1 MNEKDK
7 AKYYQSYRSL
17 YNRLVKEFTPK
28 IEATLRQQI
37 KFFTHTYE
45 QHPYVT
51 PDIIPSRPIRVALKK
66 VYIVA
71 GLSNATKVFRSIKA
85 QTKGTSRND
94 KWTWVIAEY
103 LKNNGLD
110 KVSIDITDTLKDK
123 IKAEIIKGQEQG
135 WGVDKIARN
144 LNDAE
149 FPNWMAKRIV
159 RTELNKASN
168 IGAMV
173 AAADLNIE
181 VNKEWLS
188 AQDDRTRRIPRDAY
202 DHLDMN
208 GKTVGFDERFIV
220 PSTKSIDAMLHPG
233 DPDASVGNI
242 VNCRCTLVFVPVR
255 NKEGDVVS
263 METGKP
269 VDSGVGI
276 DLVSDGG
283 GVAVLNRARTNVF
296 TQLLRQ
302 VAEIEITQFIINHIL
317 NDEND

>member
-7 AKYYQSYRSL
+7 RQYYKSYISL

-28 IEATLRQQI
+28 IEATIRQQI
-37 KFFTHTYE
+37 KFYTHAYS
-45 QHPYVT
+45 QHPHLT
-51 PDIIPSRPIRVALKK
+51 PDVIPSRPMRVALKK

-71 GLSNATKVFRSIKA
+71 GLSNSNKVFRNIKG
-85 QTKGTSRND
+85 QIKSSSRDD

-103 LKNNGLD
+103 LKTNGLD

-123 IKAEIIKGQEQG
+123 IKQEIIKGHEQG
-135 WGVDKIARN
+135 WGVDKIVRS
-144 LNDAE
+144 LNEAE

-173 AAADLNIE
+173 AAADLDIA
-181 VNKEWLS
+181 VQKEWLS
-188 AQDDRTRRIPRDAY
+188 AQDDRTRRIPRDQY

-208 GKTVGFDERFIV
+208 GKTIGFDERFIV

-242 VNCRCTLVFVPVR
+242 VNCRCTLVFVPI
-255 NKEGDVVS
+255 KTLEGHLVS
-263 METGKP
+263 LETGNP
-269 VDSGVGI
+269 TEGTG
-276 DLVSDGG
+276 DLISESG
-283 GVAVLNRARTNVF
+283 GVAMIGRPVTNIF
-296 TQLLRQ
+296 TQLLRE
-302 VAEIEITQFIINHIL
+302 VATIEITQFLINNIL
-317 NDEND
+317 NEEND

>member
-7 AKYYQSYRSL
+7 RQYYNSYRSL
-17 YNRLVKEFTPK
+17 YNRLVTEFTPK

-37 KFFTHTYE
+37 KFFTHAYA
-45 QHPYVT
+45 QHVYIT
-51 PDIIPSRPIRVALKK
+51 PDVITSKPIKLALKQ
-66 VYIVA
+66 VYIVG
-71 GLSNATKVFRSIKA
+71 GLSNATKVLRSIKG
-85 QTKGTSRND
+85 QVKGASRND

-110 KVSIDITDTLKDK
+110 KVSIDITNTLKDK
-123 IKAEIIKGQEQG
+123 IKAEIIKGQQEG
-135 WGVDKIARN
+135 WGVDKIVRN
-144 LNDAE
+144 LNEAE

-181 VNKEWLS
+181 VQKEWLS
-188 AQDDRTRRIPRDAY
+188 AQDNRTRRIPRDQY

-208 GKTVGFDERFIV
+208 GKTIGFDQRFIV

-233 DPDASVGNI
+233 DPDASVGNL

-255 NKEGDVVS
+255 TTEGNVVS
-263 METGKP
+263 LETGKP
-269 VDSGVGI
+269 VDEGVGI

-283 GVAVLNRARTNVF
+283 GVAVLNRARTNIF
-296 TQLLRQ
+296 SELLRQ
-302 VAEIEITQFIINHIL
+302 VATIEITQWIINNIL
-317 NDEND
+317 TENE